1 MGRLFQCFFEQV
13 VLNAGKNVMFSNL
26 DEVES
31 GRCAE

>member
-1 MGRLFQCFFEQV
+1 MRRLFQRFFERV